1 MSLSQRFGGSLRS
14 SDGDPGRVSAVQINR
29 SHILLVGLVLFF
41 MGVQFR
47 LVQSFT
53 LSEGSSRFIAAQMGN
68 VPERTIA
75 AWPDAAARKV
85 VQPPNWLGL
94 ALMSVGSVLTLKSLS
109 MRKGSAA
116 KSHSHRMDF

>member
-1 MSLSQRFGGSLRS
+1 M
-14 SDGDPGRVSAVQINR
+14 QIKR

-94 ALMSVGSVLTLKSLS
+94 ALMSIGSVLTLKSLS
-109 MRKGSAA
+109 MRNGAGTK
-116 KSHSHRMDF
+116 SHRMDF